1 VDSVG
6 SGCGPSPPAGAEG
19 RGSPTSAG
27 APSPDRSHVIALS
40 HGRTLT
46 VRTARPEDLEGVR
59 ALYAGLSLD
68 DRYHRFF
75 SGAGTPAGYVEAWVH
90 LPERGGVTLVAVV
103 STDTDRIVG
112 EAGYALLGDG
122 DGEFGITIAAD
133 WRGGLGPYLLDVLI
147 EEAAA
152 RGVPNLQAEI
162 LTDNRAMLGLVWERG
177 YAMLDHTDLASVRVT
192 ISTTGHTPSWPA
204 DDRRA
209 RVLVEMGGPLAP
221 RTGGSRRRLPG
232 HHLPRPRSSIT
243 LPGARREALP
253 ARLRCR
259 RDRVRPPAQRSPRQ
273 PSPGPTPQTPSRH
286 AARGSGDAQRRD
298 PSARARRDRPGLYAC
313 GAGHRAPGPTRGLAS
328 ALVMRAQRDS
338 RIVPDASLATT
349 GSTDLSRLR
358 RG

>member
-1 VDSVG
+1 VDSVA

-209 RVLVEMGGPLAP
+209 RVLVEMAGGRWPHERAVRDAGFQVITCPGPGPQSHCPVLAGKPCPLASDADVIVFALRPNDPHANQVLARHP
-221 RTGGSRRRLPG
+221 RL
-232 HHLPRPRSSIT
+232 HH
-243 LPGARREALP
+243 
-253 ARLRCR
+253 
-259 RDRVRPPAQRSPRQ
+259 D
-273 PSPGPTPQTPSRH
+273 TPLVVQATPN
-286 AARGSGDAQRRD
+286 DAI
-298 PSARARRDRPGLYAC
+298 
-313 GAGHRAPGPTRGLAS
+313 RAPEHAVTVPACTPAAQVIALLGQLA
-328 ALVMRAQRDS
+328 
-338 RIVPDASLATT
+338 ASHPH
-349 GSTDLSRLR
+349 S
-358 RG
+358 